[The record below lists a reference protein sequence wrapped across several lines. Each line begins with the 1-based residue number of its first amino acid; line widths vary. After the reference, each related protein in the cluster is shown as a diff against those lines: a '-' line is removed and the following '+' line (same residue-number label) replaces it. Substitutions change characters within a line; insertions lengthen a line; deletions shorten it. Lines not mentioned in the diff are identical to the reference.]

1 MTIHF
6 RPATPNDA
14 SAVVPLIYSSGPAAF
29 DFVFSRKAG
38 QALEFLHFAF
48 LDGAGEMGYK
58 NHIVGE
64 QAGNVL
70 AVGAAFDG
78 STGFPF
84 FLAAARQIIRFY
96 GTSCLPA
103 MIRGLQ
109 VENIIQPPKG
119 DVHYIAHLGVH
130 PSMQG
135 KGIGTQ
141 LVEHLMQQGRQA
153 GKTHTALDVSVLN
166 PRAQVLYERLGFKL
180 TGQRESKLPGVPSHN
195 RLERAL

>member
-1 MTIHF
+1 LNYFLAMGRQIVSF
-6 RPATPNDA
+6 YG
-14 SAVVPLIYSSGPAAF
+14 LAAF
-29 DFVFSRKAG
+29 SV
-38 QALEFLHFAF
+38 
-48 LDGAGEMGYK
+48 
-58 NHIVGE
+58 I
-64 QAGNVL
+64 
-70 AVGAAFDG
+70 
-78 STGFPF
+78 P
-84 FLAAARQIIRFY
+84 
-96 GTSCLPA
+96 
-103 MIRGLQ
+103 RGLQ
-109 VENIIQPPKG
+109 VESIIQPPKG

-141 LVEHLMQQGRQA
+141 LVEHLMEQGRNA